1 MYKKI
6 YQVIGSKKEILCECL
21 YTDNGNLLEYTNL
34 TDDGA
39 DVLGIDQYPMEDKVN
54 DKVSKAG

>member
-34 TDDGA
+34 TDDE
-39 DVLGIDQYPMEDKVN
+39 PMFWE
-54 DKVSKAG
+54 